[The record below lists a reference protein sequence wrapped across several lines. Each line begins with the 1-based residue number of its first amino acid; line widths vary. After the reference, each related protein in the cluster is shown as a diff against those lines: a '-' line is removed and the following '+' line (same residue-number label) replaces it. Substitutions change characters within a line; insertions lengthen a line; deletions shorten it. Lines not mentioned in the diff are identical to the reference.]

1 MSISHAKPVPYARY
15 DAFVVKE
22 LGDETLVY
30 DTETHTAHCLN
41 RTAAA
46 VWRACDG
53 RTTISEIA
61 RRVHREAG
69 LPDDAAFIKLA
80 LADLGK
86 AGLLEETGV
95 FAAGPSRREVLKRL
109 AVGGAVALPLISSL
123 LAPTVA
129 SAATC
134 LADGEACTTDAQCC
148 SGFCDLGAGGICATI

>member
-1 MSISHAKPVPYARY
+1 MSISHANPVPYARH
-15 DAFVVKE
+15 DAFIIKE
-22 LGDETLVY
+22 VGDETLVY
-30 DTETHTAHCLN
+30 HTETHTAHCMN

-61 RRVHREAG
+61 RRVHGDAV
-69 LPDDAAFIKLA
+69 LPEDTALVKLA
-80 LADLGK
+80 LVDLGK
-86 AGLLEETGV
+86 AGLLEETGL
-95 FAAGPSRREVLKRL
+95 FAAEHTRREVLKRI
-109 AVGGAVALPLISSL
+109 AIGGAVALPLISSL

-134 LADGEACTTDAQCC
+134 LADGEVCTTNAECC